1 MVPDEYS
8 LFESVIHITEERDKK
23 SLEKALV
30 RTLSDFVDFDALI
43 LLRIPRN
50 VNSEYLEVAASSPES
65 IFKEK
70 LSQIPHEYGSPRVQ
84 LDEGISQCIGS
95 GELVS
100 DEQNGTQRILFPSMV
115 NDVETGVLDIYGCPQ
130 KTNSLKLIRGF
141 IRIYSNFLAIL
152 ADNEHDTLTG
162 LLNRK
167 TFDAQLAELL
177 SSSKIEANDAAATED
192 RRSGKDG
199 AYHWVGMLDVD
210 HFKTINDNFGHVY
223 GDEVLL
229 LFANLMGEAF
239 RNNDLLFRYGG
250 EEFVV
255 VLAPATEPDA
265 HLVFERFR
273 QIIEAYDFP
282 GVGSVT
288 VSIGM
293 TKIDAQEHSSA
304 VLEHADQALYY
315 SKENGRNRVCNYNV
329 LVQKGLLT
337 VRQTKN
343 NIEIFNR

>member
-1 MVPDEYS
+1 MVLDEFS

-30 RTLSDFVDFDALI
+30 RTLSDFVEFDALI

-50 VNSEYLEVAASSPES
+50 ANSEYLEVAASTPERV
-65 IFKEK
+65 FKEK

-84 LDEGISQCIGS
+84 RDAGIARCIQS

-100 DEQNGTQRILFPSMV
+100 DEQNGAQRIIFPVMV
-115 NDVETGVLDIYGCPQ
+115 NNIAAGVLDIYGCHQ
-130 KTNSLKLIRGF
+130 QTNAVKLIRGF
-141 IRIYSNFLAIL
+141 IRIFLTIL

-177 SSSKIEANDAAATED
+177 SSSKSEANVTSAIEERRIGKGDA
-192 RRSGKDG
+192 
-199 AYHWVGMLDVD
+199 YYWVGMLDVD

-229 LFANLMGEAF
+229 LFANLMEETF

-255 VLAPATEPDA
+255 VLAPATESDA
-265 HLVFERFR
+265 YLVFERFR
-273 QIIEAYDFP
+273 QAVEVYDFP
-282 GVGSVT
+282 SVGPVT

-293 TKIDAQEHSSA
+293 TKIDAQEHSST

-315 SKENGRNRVCNYNV
+315 AKENGRNRVCNYHT
-329 LVQKGLLT
+329 LIKSGFLKA
-337 VRQTKN
+337 RQARN
-343 NIEIFNR
+343 NIEIFDQ